1 MTVHLAPTS
10 KFGTSRLPKDGFRTL
25 RSSLLSYF
33 LSSWCARR
41 RLVCL
46 RAGSIFWFHPQSLCP
61 PSLWYLRSHS
71 ISTFWL
77 ICAFLRLP
85 CRSRL
90 LKLRSDSSV
99 PTPFL
104 CGILITGTTPYWG
117 GSWVPISAEMW
128 DYILYSMN
136 APFGRTRVPSP
147 TNLKMCDRTKPNV
160 RFHPRVTQVRPN
172 GAFIE

>member
-104 CGILITGTTPYWG
+104 CGILITGTTPYW
-117 GSWVPISAEMW
+117 
-128 DYILYSMN
+128 
-136 APFGRTRVPSP
+136 PSP

-172 GAFIE
+172 GALIE